1 MSEERLTAPHP
12 AMPDYSYRCKV
23 VRVVDGDTIDVDI
36 DLGFNMTARKRLR
49 LYGVN
54 TWETRGAERPRGLLA
69 KEYVETLLLS
79 GRNVNHQHLLVSG
92 SVKEV
97 WVQTLMD
104 AEGKYGRLLA
114 WVWVMVEGDFPG
126 YVCLNTELLRLG
138 HGREYMVNKT

>member
-1 MSEERLTAPHP
+1 MTEELLRAPHP
-12 AMPDYSYRCKV
+12 AMPDYSYRCNV

-36 DLGFNMTARKRLR
+36 DLGFAITARKRLR

-79 GRNVNHQHLLVSG
+79 
-92 SVKEV
+92 VKEV

-114 WVWVMVEGDFPG
+114 WVWVLVEGDFPG

>member
-1 MSEERLTAPHP
+1 MTEEQLRAPHP
-12 AMPDYSYRCKV
+12 AKPDYSYRCKV

-36 DLGFNMTARKRLR
+36 DLGFAITARKRLR

-79 GRNVNHQHLLVSG
+79 
-92 SVKEV
+92 VKEV

-114 WVWVMVEGDFPG
+114 WVWVLVEGDFPG